1 MESLNDKDI
10 IQELQMNCTVL
21 TFVSFVFA
29 GVFALLIWLVIFSIR
44 RETKKKGGH
53 NPSGLKVYG
62 IMLIC
67 FAAAFSLIGFI
78 RIIDR
83 KNADNWKIIKCEIN
97 YHKKKRSFGK
107 YSHTYYYLGTDV
119 KDLKKF
125 KVKSDDYKAVDLDD
139 EVYLVLN
146 GKGDVK
152 QVYNC
157 KDYIYADKKDRLKD
171 YTKKKSNLSKP
182 IKPKVKT
189 PDLPEIKVPDVPE
202 INLPDKKLNN

>member
-10 IQELQMNCTVL
+10 IQELQMHCTVL
-21 TFVSFVFA
+21 TFVSFIFA
-29 GVFALLIWLVIFSIR
+29 GVLAFLIWLVIFSIR
-44 RETKKKGGH
+44 RETKKKSGH
-53 NPSGLKVYG
+53 TPSGLKVYG
-62 IMLIC
+62 IMLLC
-67 FAAAFSLIGFI
+67 FTVAFSIIGAI

-97 YHKKKRSFGK
+97 YKKKSTHYR
-107 YSHTYYYLGTDV
+107 HRMYYYLGTDV

-157 KDYIYADKKDRLKD
+157 KDYIYADENDRLKD
-171 YTKKKSNLSKP
+171 YTKKELNLSKP
-182 IKPKVKT
+182 KT
-189 PDLPEIKVPDVPE
+189 PKIKVPEAPAVPE
-202 INLPDKKLNN
+202 IPDIKMPDVPDINLQN